1 MLIGSVLDKN
11 NPEIVAAL
19 ANGTMTPS
27 EAAVSYDYSAP
38 LIMLAGLGVAALLL
52 GLVLKVVDKKKGLG
66 LEEPNVKA

>member
-19 ANGTMTPS
+19 ANGTMTAS

-38 LIMLAGLGVAALLL
+38 LIMLAGLGVAALFL